1 MRHGDGRDGR
11 ACGACGAADAEFIC
25 SRCRRVKFCGPACFR
40 KTWSAHRAFCLPRP
54 VSDVSKA
61 PETPVHGGIAVVVPF
76 RDQMPLQ
83 DRCRQLSQFL
93 EHMRSFLTGVP
104 HVIVVVEQSQDG
116 RKFNRGQLLNVG
128 FRVAAEVL
136 PTMEAFITHDVDL
149 LPSRDMLPVYM
160 RPPPELHAVH
170 LASVW
175 EKYSYKSFLGGVL
188 SFRPKDF
195 ERINGYPN
203 DYWGWGL
210 EDDQLGLRMA
220 HNGVRTLR
228 VKVGKFED
236 LDPINMKAVLERR
249 DGKEVKSHLPWYNSS
264 MFQRGELELDQDWS
278 TNGLRNL
285 EFHPVNCW
293 MDGHVHHR
301 VVMLGRLENS

>member
-1 MRHGDGRDGR
+1 ML
-11 ACGACGAADAEFIC
+11 
-25 SRCRRVKFCGPACFR
+25 V
-40 KTWSAHRAFCLPRP
+40 P
-54 VSDVSKA
+54 VWL
-61 PETPVHGGIAVVVPF
+61 
-76 RDQMPLQ
+76 R
-83 DRCRQLSQFL
+83 
-93 EHMRSFLTGVP
+93 
-104 HVIVVVEQSQDG
+104 
-116 RKFNRGQLLNVG
+116 
-128 FRVAAEVL
+128 
-136 PTMEAFITHDVDL
+136 
-149 LPSRDMLPVYM
+149 
-160 RPPPELHAVH
+160 
-170 LASVW
+170 
-175 EKYSYKSFLGGVL
+175 KYSYKSFLGGVL